1 RTCTHLG
8 CRVNFLEDQQL
19 IECPCHQSRFTE
31 QGKRLRGP
39 AERDLP
45 AFAVA
50 VQKDADGVITEYV
63 VTI

>member
-1 RTCTHLG
+1 
-8 CRVNFLEDQQL
+8 QI
-19 IECPCHQSRFTE
+19 IECPCHQSRFTA

-45 AFAVA
+45 IFAVA
-50 VQKDADGVITEYV
+50 VQKDADGTITGYV